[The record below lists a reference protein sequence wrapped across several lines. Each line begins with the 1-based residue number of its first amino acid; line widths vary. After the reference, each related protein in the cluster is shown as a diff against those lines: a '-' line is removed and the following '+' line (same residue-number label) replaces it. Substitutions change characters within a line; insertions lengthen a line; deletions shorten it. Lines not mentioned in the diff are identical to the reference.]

1 MKKAKKE
8 QPTEYNPRL
17 SRSKWKLKMSREPE
31 QLDEVDDQ
39 NIVDH
44 MQVEDITDEY
54 AL

>member
-8 QPTEYNPRL
+8 LPTDYNPRL

-31 QLDEVDDQ
+31 QLDVDDK